1 MTRKNIFTTMTG
13 VMLVMF
19 LAMIANITFNLREFG
34 FSSAKIKA
42 KLVAE
47 SVKNCL
53 TAHMVNGMME
63 NRDFYVNQTKKLNG
77 VDDLWI
83 VR

>member
-42 KLVAE
+42 QLVA
-47 SVKNCL
+47 
-53 TAHMVNGMME
+53 
-63 NRDFYVNQTKKLNG
+63 
-77 VDDLWI
+77 
-83 VR
+83 